1 MVLQYPTLKWV
12 FLPTFPVFWLI
23 KMKIDELDIEILNIF
38 MDIDDSGYSN
48 CDIAKTLYEI
58 KGREELIRK
67 TSLVDYRLKKLVKAG
82 FIVFKKGRSKR
93 YFLNT
98 ENSVS
103 GKTFITVNDTK
114 IDVGESMVIT
124 LNEGQYLILFY
135 KSV

>member
-1 MVLQYPTLKWV
+1 
-12 FLPTFPVFWLI
+12 
-23 KMKIDELDIEILNIF
+23 
-38 MDIDDSGYSN
+38 MDVNDSGYTN
-48 CDIAKTLYEI
+48 CDIAKILYEI
-58 KGREELIRK
+58 DGREELIRK

-82 FIVFKKGRSKR
+82 FIVFEKGHPKR